1 MKNNLMNFY
10 EQSLEIRYFEE
21 KLLQLFS
28 EGKISGTT
36 HTCIGQENNAVGVI
50 SALKK
55 NDIVLSNHRCHGHF
69 LKHTKNFHGLLYEIL
84 GSKKGVCGGIGGS
97 QHLFFRKIFYSNGIL
112 GGNAP
117 MAAGLALA
125 SKKEK
130 LNKIICLFIGDGAF
144 GEGTIFETLNLI
156 SILNLPILIVIEDNG
171 IAQTTNTKNTLS
183 NSVEEICKSFL
194 IKTTVLK
201 YEDAIN
207 IYNKTKILA
216 KDVRKNKPNILVLKS
231 TRLGPHSK
239 GDDTRPKKE
248 LKKIAELDPL
258 KKLERKIKN
267 RKINK
272 TQKKI
277 QKKIEKIFNEVKL
290 NTVLENKFEQNLE
303 NLNKQKNLNYLT
315 NEKMFDNF
323 NGKRFGEKVNFFF
336 HHILKK
342 DKKIFFLGEDIED
355 PYGGAF
361 KISKG
366 LKTKFN
372 NQVFSTPISE
382 ASITGLASGMSIQGF
397 KPIVEIMFGDFLTL
411 TFDQIV
417 NNISKFHEM
426 YNKGISN
433 PIIIRTPMGGRR
445 GYGPTHSQS
454 LEKFFLGIH
463 GLNVYALNT
472 LFPIQNI
479 YHDAFQNFG
488 PNLIIEN
495 KTQYNFIL
503 DDLKKQE
510 FSQFS
515 IKHDIESFK
524 TELSLTNFSD
534 DKATIITYGGLTELI
549 IEYVFEYYLETEIPI
564 KIISLAKLN
573 PINFKNI
580 KNSLKNMDKV
590 LVAEESDGKYGFSSE
605 IISNLSEDK
614 ECKNID
620 FKRITSNKG
629 VIPASVDLEKKYFI
643 NKDKLFDIMN
653 KLLDNA

>member
-21 KLLQLFS
+21 KLLELFS

-112 GGNAP
+112 GGNVP

-130 LNKIICLFIGDGAF
+130 LNKIICLFIGDGSF

-207 IYNKTKILA
+207 IYNKTKILV

-239 GDDTRPKKE
+239 GDDTRTKKE
-248 LKKIAELDPL
+248 LIKIAKLDPL

-267 RKINK
+267 GIIKK

-277 QKKIEKIFNEVKL
+277 HKKIEKIFNEVQL
-290 NTVLENKFEQNLE
+290 NTVFENKFEQNLE

-315 NEKMFDNF
+315 NEKIFDNF

-336 HHILKK
+336 HHILKN
-342 DKKIFFLGEDIED
+342 DKKIFFLGEDIDD

-372 NQVFSTPISE
+372 HQVFSTPISE

-479 YHDAFQNFG
+479 YYDAFQNFG

-564 KIISLAKLN
+564 KIVSLAKLN

-620 FKRITSNKG
+620 FKRITSNEG

>member
-1 MKNNLMNFY
+1 MNFY

-21 KLLQLFS
+21 KLLELFS

-183 NSVEEICKSFL
+183 NSVEEICKSFS

-267 RKINK
+267 GKINK
-272 TQKKI
+272 TRKKI

-342 DKKIFFLGEDIED
+342 DKKIFFLGEDIDD

-479 YHDAFQNFG
+479 YYDAFQNFG

-564 KIISLAKLN
+564 KIVSLAKLN

-620 FKRITSNKG
+620 FKRITSNEG